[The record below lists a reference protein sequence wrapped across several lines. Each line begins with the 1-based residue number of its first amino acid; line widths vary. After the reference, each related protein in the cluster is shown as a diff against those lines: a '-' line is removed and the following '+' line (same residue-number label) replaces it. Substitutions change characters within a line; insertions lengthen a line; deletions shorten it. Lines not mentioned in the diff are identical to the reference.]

1 MGISVI
7 TICFNNLM
15 DLQKTCASIDAQTTK
30 PNEHWI
36 INGSTNSAIE
46 NWLAENPQPTYRK
59 WINERDKGIADAFNK
74 GIERASQEI
83 THLLHAGDT
92 YASNEVISFVSHYFD
107 QHKLVQWIS
116 GNIQIVRGGIKVVV
130 GKPFDPNKLY
140 RGMRSVA
147 HPTWFVKKEVYARVG
162 LFRVDLKI
170 GMDYDLMCKLVNER
184 YGYINETLAVFDD
197 TGISTTQYLA
207 SLKENVFIYESHF
220 GFSIL
225 CRVWQFRLS
234 LLHKL
239 LQTAFGKWLFLVKKN
254 LGLANA

>member
-1 MGISVI
+1 MGTSII
-7 TICFNNLM
+7 TICFNNLA

-30 PNEHWI
+30 PDEHWI
-36 INGSTNSAIE
+36 INGSSNKDIE
-46 NWLAENPQPTYRK
+46 NWLAASTQPDYRK

-74 GIERASQEI
+74 GIEKATQEI

-92 YASNEVISFVSHYFD
+92 YASNEVLTIVNNYFA
-107 QHKLVQWIS
+107 QHHLVQWIS

-130 GKPFDPNKLY
+130 GKPFDKNKLY

-147 HPTWFVKKEVYARVG
+147 HPTWFVKKEVYTRVG
-162 LFRVDLKI
+162 LFRVDVKI
-170 GMDYDLMCKLVNER
+170 GMDYDLMCRLADEP
-184 YGYINETLAVFDD
+184 YAYINETLAVFDD

-207 SLKENVFIYESHF
+207 SLKENIFIYESHY

-225 CRVWQFRLS
+225 CRIWQIRLS

-239 LQTAFGKWLFLVKKN
+239 LQTPFGKWLFQLKKN

>member
-1 MGISVI
+1 MGTGII
-7 TICFNNLM
+7 TICFNNLA

-30 PNEHWI
+30 PDEHWI
-36 INGSTNSAIE
+36 INGSSNKDIE
-46 NWLAENPQPTYRK
+46 NWLAASTQPDYRK

-74 GIERASQEI
+74 GIEKATQEI

-92 YASNEVISFVSHYFD
+92 YASNEVLTIVNNYFA
-107 QHKLVQWIS
+107 QHHLVQWIS

-130 GKPFDPNKLY
+130 GKPFDKNKLY

-147 HPTWFVKKEVYARVG
+147 HPTWFVKKEVYTRVG
-162 LFRVDLKI
+162 LFRVDVKI
-170 GMDYDLMCKLVNER
+170 GMDYDLMCRLADEP
-184 YGYINETLAVFDD
+184 YAYINETLAVFDD

-207 SLKENVFIYESHF
+207 SLKENIFIYESHY

-225 CRVWQFRLS
+225 CRIWQIRLS

-239 LQTAFGKWLFLVKKN
+239 LQTPFGKWLFQLKKN

>member
-1 MGISVI
+1 MGTSII
-7 TICFNNLM
+7 TICFNNLA

-30 PNEHWI
+30 PDEHWV
-36 INGSTNSAIE
+36 INGSTNKDIE
-46 NWLAENPQPTYRK
+46 NWLASSPQPDYRK

-74 GIERASQEI
+74 GIEKVTQEI

-92 YASNEVISFVSHYFD
+92 YGSNEVLTIVNNYFA
-107 QHKLVQWIS
+107 QHHLVQWIS

-130 GKPFDPNKLY
+130 GKPFDKNKLY

-147 HPTWFVKKEVYARVG
+147 HPTWFVKKEVYTRVG
-162 LFRVDLKI
+162 LFRLDVKI
-170 GMDYDLMCKLVNER
+170 GMDYDLMCRLADEP
-184 YGYINETLAVFDD
+184 YAYINETLAVFDD

-207 SLKENVFIYESHF
+207 SLKENIFIYESHF

-225 CRVWQFRLS
+225 CRIWQIRLG

-239 LQTAFGKWLFLVKKN
+239 LQTPFGKWLFLLKKN